1 MSQYQ
6 LDSKELS
13 IVTDAEWM
21 LQKNRII
28 EKVFHLFGTLQ
39 VAMAADPVI
48 SNFPVEGAFS
58 PKISKGEN
66 YQGLPYVILDYPRL
80 FSRDNIFACRTLFW
94 WGRFFSTTVHLG
106 GDFLEPYR
114 AVLLASQQV
123 LAADDWSVCI
133 QDDPWQHHFEANNFQ
148 PIVSLESQHWESL
161 VQKSFVKL
169 AKRYEL
175 QDWEKIINKAVAAY
189 APLLELLN
197 RGPV

>member
-1 MSQYQ
+1 MNQYQ

-13 IVTDAEWM
+13 IVTDADW
-21 LQKNRII
+21 LLHKNRII
-28 EKVFHLFGTLQ
+28 EKVFQLFGALQ
-39 VAMAADPVI
+39 LAMAADRVI
-48 SNFPVEGAFS
+48 SAFPVEGAFS

-80 FSRDNIFACRTLFW
+80 FSRDNIFACRTFFW

-106 GDFLEPYR
+106 GEYLVPHR
-114 AVLLASQQV
+114 ATLLASQAL
-123 LAADDWSVCI
+123 LAAEHWSVCI
-133 QDDPWQHHFEANNFQ
+133 QDDPWQHHFEANNFL
-148 PIVSLESQHWESL
+148 PITSLSPEHWESI

-175 QDWEKIINKAVAAY
+175 QDWEKIIDKAVAAY

>member
-1 MSQYQ
+1 MNQYQ

-13 IVTDAEWM
+13 IVVDAEWI
-21 LQKNRII
+21 LHKNRII
-28 EKVFHLFGTLQ
+28 EKVFHLFGSLQ
-39 VAMAADPVI
+39 EAMAADPVI
-48 SNFPVEGAFS
+48 STFPVEAALS

-80 FSRDNIFACRTLFW
+80 FSRDNIFACRTFFW
-94 WGRFFSTTVHLG
+94 WGRFFSTTVHLA
-106 GDFLEPYR
+106 GDFLVPHR
-114 AVLLASQQV
+114 ATLLASRET
-123 LAADDWSVCI
+123 LAADHWSVCV

-148 PIVSLESQHWESL
+148 TIASLKPEQWESL
-161 VQKSFVKL
+161 VQKPFVKL

-175 QDWEKIINKAVAAY
+175 QGWEKIIDNAVAAY